1 MKNKILK
8 EYIENYKP
16 KYIYQRYNEEIRKY
30 EVINDNFLVE
40 MKTGMSFD
48 FKAHLMLGKL
58 SENLIDLIEVRRLC
72 KWRKNWAN
80 RKWFFMVWLA
90 S

>member
-1 MKNKILK
+1 MNNKILK

-16 KYIYQRYNEEIRKY
+16 KYIYQRYNEKIRKY

-80 RKWFFMVWLA
+80 RKWLFMVWLV